1 MEPRINM
8 KPRTS
13 IISILVF
20 VATLAVVFISIMS
33 VLFPALIVVSVSPHQ
48 DSIPIN
54 PLEPGVWALHFLTV
68 NITLLVPGLLYFKKR
83 LPNLIIRSVKT
94 ILNFEVSKK
103 VTFVIMLDLI
113 SSYVG
118 FTVPELSEAEI
129 WGDFEG
135 VKKDVDKW
143 SFNDGKG
150 LIKFRHFLLNISIN
164 IFDNYRMV
172 PLFFSIALLILTY
185 FITVKISQKR
195 FSGILAVIIILQSSV
210 FLEYDTTAS
219 YENIWTVLYLVSL
232 YTIYKKWY
240 LSPFAFIFSVLSKT
254 LTAIFLPMSLFFI
267 YRSGLPKRDVI
278 KALIPYGII
287 IALFIAVFYLG
298 DLPID
303 SPLRYYGGGFADL
316 AFWRGFTAFSYQ
328 LRYDGLVLTLV
339 LPLVVGLYLIS
350 RRGIMQADSIMIMIM
365 GMLLAAPLLSSLTTS
380 TIQPYRFVPLLVFF
394 AIGVGTL
401 FSKRLIEK
409 PQDPP

>member
-1 MEPRINM
+1 MEPRTNM

-13 IISILVF
+13 IISFLVF

-68 NITLLVPGLLYFKKR
+68 NITLLILGLLYFKKR
-83 LPNLIIRSVKT
+83 LPNLIMRSIKT
-94 ILNFEVSKK
+94 ILDFEVSKK
-103 VTFVIMLDLI
+103 VTFVIMLVLI
-113 SSYVG
+113 SSYIG
-118 FTVPELSEAEI
+118 FTVPELSEPEI

-135 VKKDVDKW
+135 VKNQVDNW

-150 LIKFRHFLLNISIN
+150 LVQFRHFLLNISIN
-164 IFDNYRMV
+164 VFDSYRMV
-172 PLFFSIALLILTY
+172 PFLFSIALLILTY
-185 FITVKISQKR
+185 FFTVKISQKR
-195 FSGILAVIIILQSSV
+195 FSGILAVMVILQSYL
-210 FLEYDTTAS
+210 FLEYDTTAT

-240 LSPFAFIFSVLSKT
+240 LSPFAFIFSVFSKS

-267 YRSGLPKRDVI
+267 YRSGIPKREVV
-278 KALIPYGII
+278 KAFNPYGII
-287 IALFIAVFYLG
+287 IALFIAVLNLG
-298 DLPID
+298 DLPLPI
-303 SPLRYYGGGFADL
+303 PQIYYERGLDDL
-316 AFWRGFTAFSYQ
+316 SFWRGFTSFAYQ

-339 LPLVVGLYLIS
+339 LPLVVGLYLVS
-350 RRGIMQADSIMIMIM
+350 RRGVRQADSIMIMIM
-365 GMLLAAPLLSSLTTS
+365 GMLLAAPLLVSLTPS
-380 TIQPYRFVPLLVFF
+380 TIQPYRFVPLVVFF

-401 FSKRLIEK
+401 FSKRLIER

>member
-1 MEPRINM
+1 MEPRTNM

-20 VATLAVVFISIMS
+20 VVTLAVVFISIIS

-68 NITLLVPGLLYFKKR
+68 NITLLILGLLYFKKR
-83 LPNLIIRSVKT
+83 LPNLIIRSVKK
-94 ILNFEVSKK
+94 ILDFEVSKK
-103 VTFVIMLDLI
+103 VTFVIMLVLI

-118 FTVPELSEAEI
+118 FTVPELSETEI

-164 IFDNYRMV
+164 IFDNYRIV

-278 KALIPYGII
+278 KAMIPYGII
-287 IALFIAVFYLG
+287 IALFIAVFFLT

-328 LRYDGLVLTLV
+328 LRYDGLILTLV
-339 LPLVVGLYLIS
+339 LPLVVGLYLVS

>member
-1 MEPRINM
+1 MEPRTNM

-20 VATLAVVFISIMS
+20 VVTLAVVFISIIS

-68 NITLLVPGLLYFKKR
+68 NITLLILGLLYFKKR
-83 LPNLIIRSVKT
+83 LPNLIIRSVKK
-94 ILNFEVSKK
+94 ILDFEVSKK
-103 VTFVIMLDLI
+103 VTFVIMLVLI

-118 FTVPELSEAEI
+118 FTVPELSETEI

-150 LIKFRHFLLNISIN
+150 LIKFRHFLLNLSIN

-278 KALIPYGII
+278 KAMIPYGII
-287 IALFIAVFYLG
+287 IALFIAVFFLT

-328 LRYDGLVLTLV
+328 LRYDGLILTLV
-339 LPLVVGLYLIS
+339 LPLVVGLYLVS

>member
-1 MEPRINM
+1 M

-20 VATLAVVFISIMS
+20 VVTLAVVFISIMS

-68 NITLLVPGLLYFKKR
+68 NITLLILGLLYFKKR
-83 LPNLIIRSVKT
+83 LPNLIIRSVKK
-94 ILNFEVSKK
+94 ILDFEVSKK
-103 VTFVIMLDLI
+103 VTFVIMLVLI

-118 FTVPELSEAEI
+118 FTVPELSETEI

-278 KALIPYGII
+278 KAMIPYGII
-287 IALFIAVFYLG
+287 IALFIAVFFLS

-328 LRYDGLVLTLV
+328 LRYDGLILTLV
-339 LPLVVGLYLIS
+339 LPLVVGLYLVS

>member
-1 MEPRINM
+1 M

-68 NITLLVPGLLYFKKR
+68 NITLLILGLLYFKKR
-83 LPNLIIRSVKT
+83 LPNLIIRSVKK

-103 VTFVIMLDLI
+103 VTFVIMLVLI

-118 FTVPELSEAEI
+118 FTVPELSETEI

-278 KALIPYGII
+278 KAMIPYGII
-287 IALFIAVFYLG
+287 IALFIAVFFLS

-328 LRYDGLVLTLV
+328 LRYDGLILTLV
-339 LPLVVGLYLIS
+339 LPLVVGLYLVS